1 MLVRF
6 GTARYARTVKWFAG
20 EAQGVSLRELT
31 RILKWLGIGLL
42 ALAVLAGA
50 LFLAALLVNAHD
62 EPLAPE
68 VRALLT
74 PPANPYGA
82 ADNIYVALQGFAAP
96 PAESVIAVGEA
107 RIEHYNRNIDAA
119 LRDPS
124 AVSLEGLAAKDAH
137 RLAFK
142 GDVSFIRPLES
153 SVWDEAPQHEQQIEA
168 LRHDNHELI
177 ERYLDLI
184 LLHGY
189 YETARPSGLIPYP
202 AAPNEVR
209 RLFLAQLALQMRAPS
224 HFERFL
230 GLAELEG
237 DIRLWRRVLVG
248 EGTLLWKMLAI
259 AFLQSDYLL
268 LADLIADRAVELAPG
283 EQYAESLVPL
293 FDAGDF
299 DLGRAFAAEFRVQI
313 ATLGSPG
320 SEARSGAQGW
330 LERAGSRLSDHFL
343 KLNATQN
350 LLASETLRWMAAAA
364 DPAKFFAATHS
375 SAAWPIERGSMWP
388 LPLSYNPLGK
398 VLTAVVTQPY
408 RHYPPRA
415 WDEAAL
421 QRLVRLGYEIRQ
433 RRVAPANLGAFL
445 RAQPQWCTHPA
456 DGRPFLWDA
465 GTGELRVQTLSQ
477 HPPGWRFSIRIWQ
490 PPPLAPPAAPR

>member
-1 MLVRF
+1 
-6 GTARYARTVKWFAG
+6 VKW
-20 EAQGVSLRELT
+20 V
-31 RILKWLGIGLL
+31 GIGLL
-42 ALAVLAGA
+42 ALTGGAGVLFVAT
-50 LFLAALLVNAHD
+50 LVVNSHD
-62 EPLAPE
+62 ETLTPE
-68 VRALLT
+68 LRALLT

-82 ADNIYVALQGFAAP
+82 TDNIYVALLGLDAP
-96 PAESVIAVGEA
+96 PAESVTAAGEA

-153 SVWDEAPQHEQQIEA
+153 SVWDEAPLHEQQIEV
-168 LRHDNHELI
+168 LLQDNHELI

-189 YETARPSGLIPYP
+189 YETARPSALMPYP
-202 AAPNEVR
+202 VAPNEVR
-209 RLFLAQLALQMRAPS
+209 RLLLAQLALQMRARS
-224 HFERFL
+224 RFQRQI

-237 DIRLWRRVLVG
+237 DIHLWRRVLTG
-248 EGTLLWKMLAI
+248 EGTLEWKMLAI

-268 LADLIADRAVELAPG
+268 LADLVADPSIDLAPG

-299 DLGRAFAAEFRVQI
+299 NLARGFAAEFRVQV
-313 ATLGSPG
+313 ATLRSPD
-320 SEARSGAQGW
+320 SEARSGTQGW
-330 LERAGSRLSDHFL
+330 LERAGSRMSDHFL

-350 LLASETLRWMAAAA
+350 LLATETLRWMAAAA
-364 DPAKFFAATHS
+364 DPAKFFAATRS
-375 SAAWPIERGSMWP
+375 SAAWPGEGGSMRL

-445 RAQPQWCTHPA
+445 RAQPQWSTHPA

-465 GTGELRVQTLSQ
+465 GAGELRVQTLSQ

>member
-1 MLVRF
+1 VTRF
-6 GTARYARTVKWFAG
+6 DGEGRVSGAARA
-20 EAQGVSLRELT
+20 LT
-31 RILKWLGIGLL
+31 RPLKWLGIGLL
-42 ALAVLAGA
+42 ALTVLAGA

-62 EPLAPE
+62 EALAPE

-82 ADNIYVALQGFAAP
+82 RDNIYVALQGFDAP
-96 PAESVIAVGEA
+96 PAESVIAAGEA
-107 RIEHYNRNIDAA
+107 RIEHYNRNVDAA

-124 AVSLEGLAAKDAH
+124 PASVEGLTPQDAH
-137 RLAFK
+137 RLVFR

-153 SVWDEAPQHEQQIEA
+153 SVWSEAPQHEQQIEK
-168 LRHDNHELI
+168 LLEDNHELV

-184 LLHGY
+184 LLRGY
-189 YETARPSGLIPYP
+189 YETARPSALLPYP

-209 RLFLAQLALQMRAPS
+209 RLFLAQLALQMRARS
-224 HFERFL
+224 HFQRQL

-237 DIRLWRRVLVG
+237 DIRLWRRVLTG

-268 LADLIADRAVELAPG
+268 LADLVADPWTDLAPG

-299 DLGRAFAAEFRVQI
+299 DLGKAFAAEFRVQL
-313 ATLGSPG
+313 ATLRGPDG
-320 SEARSGAQGW
+320 EARRGTQGW
-330 LERAGSRLSDHFL
+330 LERAGGRMTEHFL
-343 KLNATQN
+343 KLNATEN
-350 LLASETLRWMAAAA
+350 LLATETLRWMAAAA
-364 DPAKFFAATHS
+364 DPAKFYQTS
-375 SAAWPIERGSMWP
+375 SVSVAGSTEQPRVWL

-398 VLTAVVTQPY
+398 LLAAVVTQPY

-415 WDEAAL
+415 WDEAGL

-433 RRVAPANLGAFL
+433 RRVAPADLAAFV
-445 RAQPQWCTHPA
+445 RAQPQWSTHPA
-456 DGRPFLWDA
+456 DGRAFLWDA
-465 GTGELRVQTLSQ
+465 VTGELRVQTVSQ

-490 PPPLAPPAAPR
+490 PPPAG